1 MTTFIMTGKYSSEAV
16 KQISGERTTN
26 AVEIIKQCG
35 GKLVAAYATMGETD
49 LVAIVEFSGISEAVK
64 ASVTLNRSM
73 GISFSTVP
81 VLPIDDFDKLV
92 G

>member
-1 MTTFIMTGKYSSEAV
+1 MTGKYSSEAV